1 MCSRFSQLYLCSFD
15 LGAGLADAELCHS
28 SAVRRRVSPSLPAHR
43 PTGCLPWPHLLCG
56 KWFCPPMQ
64 CPGLGRVAGGGCPSS
79 LFLNPRGDPS
89 RNLPRSQSRG
99 SSSPLPHA
107 ANTRKGLREG
117 VGQGGLRTPE
127 EAQLERGSSRWS
139 WWSPPVRGFST
150 SNPGDHTSFHS
161 LLNM

>member
-1 MCSRFSQLYLCSFD
+1 MR
-15 LGAGLADAELCHS
+15 S
-28 SAVRRRVSPSLPAHR
+28 SAIAVLCVGGFLPLSLPTGPQGAFLG
-43 PTGCLPWPHLLCG
+43 PTYCVGSGSVLPCDAQGWG
-56 KWFCPPMQ
+56 
-64 CPGLGRVAGGGCPSS
+64 GGGCPSS

-127 EAQLERGSSRWS
+127 EAQLERGSSRWRG
-139 WWSPPVRGFST
+139 WSPPVRGFSA

-161 LLNM
+161 LLNMQALAA